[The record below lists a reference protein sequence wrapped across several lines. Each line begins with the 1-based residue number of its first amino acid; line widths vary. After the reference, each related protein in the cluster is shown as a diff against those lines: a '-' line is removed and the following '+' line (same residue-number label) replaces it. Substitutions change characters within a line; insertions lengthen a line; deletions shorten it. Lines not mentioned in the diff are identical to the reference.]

1 MDIQVNG
8 VLIKDVNRVSLS
20 DCEFSLSFIQ
30 GHRYS
35 SIKEIAEVLNQIGLS
50 IGNFYFKGVKMWD
63 YDDDWNPLE
72 GVSFDEDG
80 VTDLLC
86 VLPYNLRNNIRI
98 VMGGETAW

>member
-8 VLIKDVNRVSLS
+8 VLIKDVNWVGLN

-30 GHRYS
+30 GHKYS

-50 IGNFYFKGVKMWD
+50 IGNFHFKGVTMWN
-63 YDDDWNPLE
+63 YDDDYKPLE
-72 GVSFDEDG
+72 GVSFDENG

-98 VMGGETAW
+98 VIGEETA